1 MDQISTADI
10 VIIGGGVIGC
20 STAYNLANQG
30 AKKIVLL
37 EKGDIC
43 SGGTSKSC
51 AITRSHYTIESNMHH
66 AIESTKIF
74 ENFDQIVG
82 GDPNFQ
88 RTGYIILG
96 SEEIRTKMETVFEMQ
111 NKYGI
116 DTQTLTK
123 AEAKELHPLL
133 KYDDVDVIGYESR
146 TGYCDPYLTT
156 SSYAKRAKD
165 LGVQFFTETLVEGI
179 HHMGNI
185 KTVQTQKGSFE
196 TENII
201 MITGPWTKNIGQMI
215 GVDFTF
221 SITKHKVLTFKIETP
236 YKKDWPIVK
245 DLISPENIYFRP
257 DSDGVLLVGTGDFGD
272 EIESMELLTDEVEI
286 EHIESIGRSMCNRIQ
301 SFGDAQLVNSWT
313 GPYDIPPDWNPIV
326 GPVPGHEGIY
336 AAFGFSGHGFKMAP
350 TIGESLAQLVLGIEP
365 RVPIEMYSM
374 ARFISGN
381 TLNGSYGIGTLG

>member
-1 MDQISTADI
+1 MDQKYKADF

-43 SGGTSKSC
+43 SGGTAKSC

-66 AIESTKIF
+66 AVESIKIF

-116 DTQTLTK
+116 DTQTLTP
-123 AEAKELHPLL
+123 AEAKEYHPLL
-133 KYDDVDVIGYESR
+133 QYGDVDVIGYESR

-156 SSYAKRAKD
+156 TSYAKRAKD
-165 LGVQFFTETLVEGI
+165 LGVQFFTETLVTGI
-179 HHMGNI
+179 QRKGNI

-201 MITGPWTKNIGQMI
+201 MIAGPWTKNLGQMI
-215 GVDFTF
+215 GVDLPF
-221 SITKHKVLTFKIETP
+221 SITKHKVLTLKIDMP
-236 YKKDWPIVK
+236 YQKDWPIVK

-257 DSDGVLLVGTGDFGD
+257 DSGGVVLVGTGDFGD
-272 EIESMELLTDEVEI
+272 EIENMELMTDEVEI
-286 EHIESIGRSMCNRIQ
+286 EHIESIGRSMSNRMP
-301 SFGDAQLVNSWT
+301 SFGDAQLVTSWT
-313 GPYDIPPDWNPIV
+313 GPYDIPPDWNPII

-336 AAFGFSGHGFKMAP
+336 VAVGFSGHGFKMAP
-350 TIGESLAQLVLGIEP
+350 TVGESLAQQVLGIEP

-374 ARFISGN
+374 TRFTTGN
-381 TLNGSYGIGTLG
+381 TLNGTYGIGTLG